1 MRFAAISVAELWKLK
16 DDPQIYIVDLRS
28 REDFQVFHLRN
39 AHCYPYD
46 EIEHWEHKLPK
57 NRKILLCCEYG
68 NTSMYAAKKTDAAG
82 ISDIYSDW
90 RPKCTKWIEKNID
103 SVI

>member
-46 EIEHWEHKLPK
+46 EIEHWEHTLPK
-57 NRKILLCCEYG
+57 NR
-68 NTSMYAAKKTDAAG
+68 
-82 ISDIYSDW
+82 

>member
-1 MRFAAISVAELWKLK
+1 MAYEICGYQCSGIMETK

-57 NRKILLCCEYG
+57 IVRYCCVV
-68 NTSMYAAKKTDAAG
+68 SMEIQVCMQQKD
-82 ISDIYSDW
+82 
-90 RPKCTKWIEKNID
+90 
-103 SVI
+103 

>member
-1 MRFAAISVAELWKLK
+1 MRVVAISVAALWKLN
-16 DDPQIYIVDLRS
+16 DHPDIYIVYLSS
-28 REDFQVFHLRN
+28 READQVAHFVN

-68 NTSMYAAKKTDAAG
+68 NTSMYAAKRLTRQG
-82 ISDIYSDW
+82 YQIY
-90 RPKCTKWIEKNID
+90 TLIGGLNALNG
-103 SVI
+103 